1 VPYSWIIVSTSVLTR
16 AVFETACLLF
26 DVIRKLEDII
36 EEDDDAALDEF
47 DKYITNTILGHG
59 PKAKTFVLAE
69 QYVVQN
75 ILTIIQRLS
84 KQYEVPFDGFYE
96 GLCEYAHPN
105 YIGMMSVYTEAEH
118 TGGITTFTDRR
129 ASRARAST
137 FIWMGAL
144 ATSFELVESS
154 LTKWANVVHRVA
166 ILAERRI
173 YEQGT
178 WPADIDYPIKRG

>member
-1 VPYSWIIVSTSVLTR
+1 
-16 AVFETACLLF
+16 
-26 DVIRKLEDII
+26 VIRKLEDII
-36 EEDDDAALDEF
+36 DEDDVAALEKF
-47 DKYITNTILGHG
+47 DKYVTNTILGHG

-84 KQYEVPFDGFYE
+84 KQYEVPFEGFYE

-105 YIGMMSVYTEAEH
+105 YLGMMGVYTEGEH
-118 TGGITTFTDRR
+118 AGGITTFTDRR
-129 ASRARAST
+129 ASRAKAST

-144 ATSFELVESS
+144 ATSLELVESS
-154 LTKWANVVHRVA
+154 LTKWANLVYTVA
-166 ILAERRI
+166 TLSERRI

-178 WPADIDYPIKRG
+178 WPADIDYPINRG